1 MKEEISA
8 LLVHDQAEP
17 LSTLGLA
24 LERQSVK
31 TRRARTCQEAVHLL
45 DRVDPPHLVF
55 TDTTLPDGNWDDVLS
70 LAAKASEAVNVIVVA
85 RIADLR
91 VYIDTVEGG
100 ACDFITPP
108 FAASDLAHVVR
119 SAMQNVR
126 DRRRGLVRAA

>member
-1 MKEEISA
+1 MKEDISA

-31 TRRARTCQEAVHLL
+31 TCHARTCQEALHLL
-45 DRVDPPHLVF
+45 DGVDPPHLVF

-70 LAAKASEAVNVIVVA
+70 LAAKAAEAVNVIVVA
-85 RIADLR
+85 RIADMR
-91 VYIDTVEGG
+91 VYIDTIERG

-108 FAASDLAHVVR
+108 FVASDLAHVVR
-119 SAMQNVR
+119 CAMEKVR
-126 DRRRGLVRAA
+126 GRRRGHVCGA